1 LSAVVPFDLDAATA
15 FPEWRE
21 GFSWPAPH
29 PEVAAI
35 SMAVVERYLNLLN
48 EIDDPFQRQ
57 VAIAASALLIP
68 RAQVVMEAAY
78 LLFRAR
84 NGPSS
89 LAGGPEEIEA
99 LRGEKTVDQLSSRL
113 SVFDKGLT
121 PIKLAGLRRIK
132 IAARW
137 NRWRLPAAVL
147 WPKATALSVSPLLVK
162 AASLPGARVDFKH
175 PATILRD
182 ALERRPPASAN
193 DDVSSLQEVVSAG
206 LSAEPALS
214 TSDIGGVV
222 RDLMRRESKILRTIA
237 THVAALRNTP
247 GVPRRVWSGS
257 AGNYLNRLVGLEAMR
272 RGGTAMRYSHAGL
285 FDLQYQNPQETAAVE
300 LAASTHLVV
309 PSRIFA
315 ETLQNNGGIEL
326 VAKYNRPKIIQID
339 GDPVIGSLGDR
350 QLMRRKKTERAPRVL
365 YVMAMMMGFR
375 QVPTPTAP
383 PDIVYLDWQ
392 RRLLDRL
399 ASAPIDLLCKPHPEG
414 IRPGGAHPLVKHA
427 NYSDERFEAMMDWA
441 DIFLFDMFG
450 STTFYIAACTGRKMV
465 VINLVPEPL
474 APRFDDIYRRRCTW
488 IDVHYDERSLPRF
501 DGSEVA
507 AAVSDVGPPADP
519 TEFRQMYGIAA

>member
-1 LSAVVPFDLDAATA
+1 VPFDLDAAAA

-78 LLFRAR
+78 LLFCAR
-84 NGPSS
+84 NRPLS

-99 LRGEKTVDQLSSRL
+99 LRGEKTVDQLSSRPPM
-113 SVFDKGLT
+113 FDKSLA
-121 PIKLAGLRRIK
+121 PIRFAGLRRVK

-147 WPKATALSVSPLLVK
+147 SPKATALSVSPLLVK
-162 AASLPGARVDFKH
+162 AASIPGARVNFRH

-182 ALERRPPASAN
+182 ALDNSLPAREN
-193 DDVSSLQEVVSAG
+193 EGVSSLESALSDG

-222 RDLMRRESKILRTIA
+222 CDLMRRESEILRIVA
-237 THVAALRNTP
+237 RHVAALRNSP
-247 GVPRRVWSGS
+247 RVPARVWSGS
-257 AGNYLNRLVGLEAMR
+257 AGNYLNRLIGLEAMR

-300 LAASTHLVV
+300 LSASTHLVV
-309 PSRIFA
+309 PSRAFA
-315 ETLQNNGGIEL
+315 ETLQGNGAIDL
-326 VAKYNRPKIIQID
+326 VAKYNRPKVIQVE
-339 GDPVIGSLGDR
+339 GDPVIESLDDR
-350 QLMRRKKTERAPRVL
+350 QLRRRKRTERAPRVL

-392 RRLLDRL
+392 LRLLDRL

-414 IRPGGAHPLVKHA
+414 IRPGGSHPLVKHA
-427 NYSDERFEAMMDWA
+427 NYTDQPFETMMDWA
-441 DIFLFDMFG
+441 DIFLFDMYG
-450 STTFYIAACTGRKMV
+450 STTFYIAACTDRKMV
-465 VINLVPEPL
+465 VLNLVPEPL
-474 APRFDDIYRRRCTW
+474 APSFAAIYRRRCTW
-488 IDVHYDERSLPRF
+488 IDVHYDERSLPQF
-501 DGSEVA
+501 NGGEVTE
-507 AAVSDVGPPADP
+507 AVSDVGPGADP
-519 TEFRQMYGIAA
+519 TEFRRLYGIAA